1 MTFYWHG
8 TSLKHYKI
16 KIKILNCSVQVNK
29 ITLSNTMLD
38 YIQGSL
44 LLYLLYTFK
53 SIQRKLIVKYVK
65 SKKETS
71 KSTEVVNDVPN
82 QINTEEY
89 VILYPTLCTWGQAKF
104 KGWGSDISI
113 APHNSMYMSTHPHT
127 QLHQTK
133 IYPSDNLGTPIS
145 LYLIASAPK
154 V

>member
-1 MTFYWHG
+1 
-8 TSLKHYKI
+8 
-16 KIKILNCSVQVNK
+16 
-29 ITLSNTMLD
+29 MLD

-89 VILYPTLCTWGQAKF
+89 VILYPTLCT
-104 KGWGSDISI
+104 
-113 APHNSMYMSTHPHT
+113 
-127 QLHQTK
+127 
-133 IYPSDNLGTPIS
+133 
-145 LYLIASAPK
+145 
-154 V
+154 